1 MSAKAKPVV
10 GLNVICVCD
19 RLACSCSAQPVLR
32 RWVNLLEAA
41 GALPTVLLPLEQ
53 ATDVTRQLDRMDA
66 FVYLGWQDVEPDQ
79 DEYGPEAA
87 DRNPEVLMIRML
99 AERQKPFLGI
109 GRGIQLLNVAL
120 GGSLRSVLHGADPSP
135 RHVYPHNPQHPLE
148 TLPGSL
154 IDRVY
159 GQSAELVN
167 SMHESAIDEPA
178 VGFRVTARGPA
189 DVVEA
194 IEREADDWLAI
205 GVQFHPDPYAGDL
218 DLRLLDAFLQEV
230 GVPDLQPV
238 CC

>member
-1 MSAKAKPVV
+1 MSANDKPVV
-10 GLNVICVCD
+10 GLSPICYCD
-19 RLACSCSAQPVLR
+19 RLACSCSAGPVWR
-32 RWVNLLEAA
+32 RWVKYLEAA
-41 GALPTVLLPLEQ
+41 DAVPILMLPRERAP
-53 ATDVTRQLDRMDA
+53 DVVRQLDAVDGV
-66 FVYLGWQDVEPDQ
+66 VYVGWRDVEPDH

-87 DRNPEVLMIRML
+87 DRNPEVLMIRMI

-120 GGSLRSVLHGADPSP
+120 GGSLRSVLHGAESCQ
-135 RHVYPHNPQHPLE
+135 RHVYPHNPQHPLT
-148 TLPGSL
+148 TLSGSL

-159 GQSAELVN
+159 DPSSDLVN
-167 SMHESAIDEPA
+167 SMHEFAVDEPA

-218 DLRLLDAFLQEV
+218 DLRLLEVFLQELRART
-230 GVPDLQPV
+230 LQPA